1 MEKILSV
8 VIPSYNVEK
17 FLRQTLE
24 SFVEESILDKI
35 EVLIVND
42 GSKDGTEMIGKEYEN
57 KYPQTFRVISKEN
70 GGHGSTINRGIKEC
84 TGRYFKVVDGDDWVN
99 TADFKSLVEKL
110 ENCEADYVISNY
122 YEVDDQSGA
131 KTPVEYKRLL
141 KNSKEDEWHGT
152 FEDIVGK
159 VIPSMHALVLKTS
172 ILKEHQIR
180 LDEHCFYVDVEYI
193 LYPLPFVK
201 TVAYYDL
208 HVYMYRLGQVTQSVS
223 MAGFRKHI
231 ENHITVSL
239 NLTKFA
245 EAYRQRAAGK
255 NQKKV
260 DYIGKRVAQMIG
272 DQVTIFMSY
281 PAGDKSV
288 RQQFIKYDR
297 RIRNS
302 SEWMYELSGKESG
315 ILRLLRKTC
324 FYVICYMLII
334 RIGQKKNHME
344 DVIEKVHP
352 FRHPVT

>member
-24 SFVEESILDKI
+24 SFVEESVLDKVEI
-35 EVLIVND
+35 LIVND
-42 GSKDGTEMIGKEYEN
+42 GSHDHTEAIGKEYEN

-70 GGHGSTINRGIKEC
+70 GGHGSTVNRGIEEC
-84 TGRYFKVVDGDDWVN
+84 TGKYFKVVDGDDWVN
-99 TADFKSLVEKL
+99 TIDFKHLVDNL
-110 ENCEADYVISNY
+110 ESCDADYVITNY
-122 YEVDDQSGA
+122 YEVDDQSGE
-131 KTPVEYKRLL
+131 KTPVEYRSLL
-141 KNSKEDEWHGT
+141 EEDDNRKWDGT

-159 VIPSMHALVLKTS
+159 AIPSMHALVLKSS
-172 ILKEHQIR
+172 ILKKNQIR

-193 LYPLPFVK
+193 LYPLPYVEK
-201 TVAYYDL
+201 VAYYDL
-208 HVYMYRLGQVTQSVS
+208 HVYMYRLGQVAQSVS

-231 ENHITVSL
+231 QNHIMVSL

-245 EAYRQRAAGK
+245 EAYRRQAAGK

-288 RQQFIKYDR
+288 RQQFIKYDK

-302 SEWMYELSGKESG
+302 SEWMYGLSGKESG
-315 ILRLLRKTC
+315 ILRLLRKTG
-324 FYVICYMLII
+324 FYAVCYKLII
-334 RIGQKKNHME
+334 RMGQKKNHME
-344 DVIEKVHP
+344 DVIEKA
-352 FRHPVT
+352 

>member
-8 VIPSYNVEK
+8 VIPSYNVER

-42 GSKDGTEMIGKEYEN
+42 GSKDGTEPIGKEYEN

-70 GGHGSTINRGIKEC
+70 GGHGSTINRGIEEC

-99 TADFKSLVEKL
+99 TMDFKSLVEKL
-110 ENCEADYVISNY
+110 ETCKADYVIANY
-122 YEVDDQSGA
+122 YEADDQSGK
-131 KTPVEYKRLL
+131 KTPVEYKNLL
-141 KNSKEDEWHGT
+141 KNSKEHEWHGT
-152 FEDIVGK
+152 FEEIVGK
-159 VIPSMHALVLKTS
+159 VIPSMHALALKTS
-172 ILKEHQIR
+172 ILKENKIR

-193 LYPLPFVK
+193 LYALPYVE

-223 MAGFRKHI
+223 MEGFRKHI
-231 ENHITVSL
+231 ENHIKVSL

-245 EAYRQRAAGK
+245 EAYRQQAMGQCQEK
-255 NQKKV
+255 I

-281 PAGDKSV
+281 PAGDKSI
-288 RQQFIKYDR
+288 RKKFIEYDR
-297 RIRNS
+297 RLRS
-302 SEWMYELSGKESG
+302 VSKWMYDLSSKESG
-315 ILRLLRKTC
+315 ILRLLRKTD
-324 FYVICYMLII
+324 FHVICYKPIM
-334 RIGQKKNHME
+334 RMGQKKNHME
-344 DVIEKVHP
+344 DVIEKV
-352 FRHPVT
+352 

>member
-1 MEKILSV
+1 MGKILSI

-42 GSKDGTEMIGKEYEN
+42 GSKDGTEKIGKEYEE

-70 GGHGSTINRGIKEC
+70 GGHGSTINRGIEVC
-84 TGRYFKVVDGDDWVN
+84 TGKYFKVVDGDDWVN
-99 TADFKSLVEKL
+99 TSDFKMLVEKL
-110 ENCEADYVISNY
+110 EICEADYVITNY
-122 YEVDDQSGA
+122 YEVYEESGQQV
-131 KTPVEYKRLL
+131 PIEYKELL
-141 KNSKEDEWHGT
+141 KTSEENEWNGT
-152 FEDIVGK
+152 FEEIVGK
-159 VIPSMHALVLKTS
+159 VIPSMHAIVLKTS

-193 LYPLPFVK
+193 LYPLPYVEN
-201 TVAYYDL
+201 VAYYDL
-208 HVYMYRLGQVTQSVS
+208 YVYMYRLGQVTQSVS
-223 MAGFRKHI
+223 MVGFRKHI

-245 EAYRQRAAGK
+245 ETYRQRVAGQ

-281 PAGDKSV
+281 PADDQPVRKKFVCYDKE
-288 RQQFIKYDR
+288 IK
-297 RIRNS
+297 NS
-302 SEWMYELSGKESG
+302 SRWMYELSAKESG
-315 ILRLLRKTC
+315 ILRLLRKTR
-324 FYVICYMLII
+324 FHSLCYKSIM
-334 RIGQKKNHME
+334 RMGQRRNHME
-344 DVIEKVHP
+344 SVIEKV
-352 FRHPVT
+352 

>member
-1 MEKILSV
+1 MEKVLSV

-17 FLRQTLE
+17 FLGQTLE

-42 GSKDGTEMIGKEYEN
+42 GSRDGTESIGKEYEN

-70 GGHGSTINRGIKEC
+70 GGHGSTINRGIEEC

-110 ENCEADYVISNY
+110 EHCEADYVIANY
-122 YEVDDQSGA
+122 YEVDDKSGVR
-131 KTPVEYKRLL
+131 TPVEYKGLL
-141 KNSKEDEWHGT
+141 KSPEEDEWHGT
-152 FEDIVGK
+152 FEEIAGK

-193 LYPLPFVK
+193 LYPLPYVR
-201 TVAYYDL
+201 TAAYFDL

-231 ENHITVSL
+231 ENHMKVSL

-245 EAYRQRAAGK
+245 EAYRWQAAEQC
-255 NQKKV
+255 QKKV

-297 RIRNS
+297 RIKSS
-302 SEWMYELSGKESG
+302 SEWMYELSAKESG
-315 ILRLLRKTC
+315 ILRLLRKTG
-324 FYVICYMLII
+324 FHVICYQPIM
-334 RIGQKKNHME
+334 RIGQKRNHME
-344 DVIEKVHP
+344 DVIEKI
-352 FRHPVT
+352 

>member
-24 SFVEESILDKI
+24 SFVEESILDKVEI
-35 EVLIVND
+35 LIVND
-42 GSKDGTEMIGKEYEN
+42 GSQDHTEAIGKEYEK

-84 TGRYFKVVDGDDWVN
+84 TGKYFKVVDGDDWVN
-99 TADFKSLVEKL
+99 TSDFKSLVDKL
-110 ENCEADYVISNY
+110 ETCEADYVITNY
-122 YEVDDQSGA
+122 YEVYEESG
-131 KTPVEYKRLL
+131 KKVPVEYKALL
-141 KNSKEDEWHGT
+141 ETSKKDEWHGK

-159 VIPSMHALVLKTS
+159 VIPSMHALVLKSS
-172 ILKEHQIR
+172 ILKENQIR

-193 LYPLPFVK
+193 LYPLPYVE

-208 HVYMYRLGQVTQSVS
+208 HVYMYRLGQVAQSVS

-231 ENHITVSL
+231 QNHITVSL

-245 EAYRQRAAGK
+245 EAYRQQAAGK

-260 DYIGKRVAQMIG
+260 DYIGKRTAQMIG

-288 RQQFIKYDR
+288 RQQFIEYDR
-297 RIRNS
+297 SIRS
-302 SEWMYELSGKESG
+302 RSEWMYELSGKESG
-315 ILRLLRKTC
+315 ILRLLRKTGFC
-324 FYVICYMLII
+324 AICYKLII
-334 RIGQKKNHME
+334 RMGQKKNHME
-344 DVIEKVHP
+344 DMIEKL
-352 FRHPVT
+352 